1 MVRPLASE
9 VGTAGLPRGVGTL
22 SLQTN
27 QSTEMETFIY
37 DHVRTPRGKGKPDGS
52 LHEVTPV
59 WLASQPLVALRER
72 NQFDTAAVDDVVLGC
87 VVPVGEQ
94 GGNVGRMAV
103 LQADYAQSVPGLQI
117 NRYCGSGL
125 EAVAFAASKV
135 MGGQADLTIGG
146 GVEMMSRVPMGS
158 DGGAWAQDPQ
168 LAAKTYFVM
177 QGISADLLASLRG
190 YSRADCDAYSAESHR
205 RAAQAWGEGRF
216 DRSVMT
222 VKDFLGLPLLSRD
235 ETIRPETTAESLGA
249 LKPAFVEMGQKYGY
263 DSVAM
268 QRYPQVE
275 KINHVHHAGNSSGI
289 VDGAAAVLLGNAE
302 AGQRL
307 GLKPRARIRAFAAI
321 GSEPTL
327 MLDGPSY
334 AARKALARAGMQPS
348 DIDLWELNEAFA
360 SVVLTMMDELNIPH
374 DRMNVNGGA
383 IAMGHPL
390 GATGAMILGTALD
403 ELERTGKQTA
413 LVSLCVAAGMGSAMI
428 IERV

>member
-1 MVRPLASE
+1 
-9 VGTAGLPRGVGTL
+9 
-22 SLQTN
+22 
-27 QSTEMETFIY
+27 MEALIF
-37 DHVRTPRGKGKPDGS
+37 DHVRTPRGKGKPDGA

-59 WLASQPLVALRER
+59 WLAAQPLLALRER
-72 NQFDTAAVDDVVLGC
+72 HQLETAMVDDVVMGC

-103 LQADYAQSVPGLQI
+103 LQADYAQSVAGVQL

-125 EAVAFAASKV
+125 EAVSFAAAKV
-135 MGGQADLTIGG
+135 MSGQADMAIGA

-168 LAAKTYFVM
+168 MASKTYFVM

-190 YSRADCDAYSAESHR
+190 HSRHDLDAYSAESHR
-205 RAAQAWGEGRF
+205 RAATAWAEGRF
-216 DRSVMT
+216 DKSVVP
-222 VKDFLGLPLLSRD
+222 VKDFLGLTLLEKD
-235 ETIRPETTAESLGA
+235 ETIRPETSVESLA
-249 LKPAFVEMGQKYGY
+249 SLKPAFTEMGQKYGY
-263 DSVAM
+263 DSVAL

-275 KINHVHHAGNSSGI
+275 QIHHHHHAGNSSGI
-289 VDGAAAVLLGNAE
+289 VDGAAAVLIGTAE
-302 AGQRL
+302 AGARQ
-307 GLKPRARIRAFAAI
+307 GLKPRARIRAFASI

-327 MLDGPSY
+327 MLDGPAH
-334 AARKALARAGMQPS
+334 AARKALARARMQAS

-360 SVVLTMMDELNIPH
+360 TVVLTMMEELDIPH
-374 DRMNVNGGA
+374 ERMNVNGGA

-403 ELERTGKQTA
+403 ELERTGKRTA
-413 LVSLCVAAGMGSAMI
+413 LISLCVAAGMGSAMI

>member
-1 MVRPLASE
+1 
-9 VGTAGLPRGVGTL
+9 
-22 SLQTN
+22 
-27 QSTEMETFIY
+27 METLIY

-59 WLASQPLVALRER
+59 WLASRPLAALKER
-72 NQFDTAAVDDVVLGC
+72 HQLDTAAIDDVVMGC
-87 VVPVGEQ
+87 VMPVGEQ
-94 GGNVGRMAV
+94 GGNIARMAV
-103 LQADYAQSVPGLQI
+103 LQADYDQQVPALQI

-135 MGGQADLTIGG
+135 MAGQADLTIGG
-146 GVEMMSRVPMGS
+146 GVEMMSRVPMGA

-168 LAAKTYFVM
+168 VAAKTYFVM
-177 QGISADLLASLRG
+177 QGISADLLSSLRG
-190 YSRADCDAYSAESHR
+190 HSRNDVDAYSAESHR
-205 RAAQAWGEGRF
+205 RAHRAWSEGRF
-216 DRSVMT
+216 DRAIVP
-222 VKDFLGLPLLSRD
+222 VQDFLGLTLLSRD
-235 ETIRPETTAESLGA
+235 ETIRPDTTTESLSK
-249 LKPAFVEMGQKYGY
+249 LKPAFTEMGEKYGY

-275 KINHVHHAGNSSGI
+275 KIHHIHHAGNSSGI
-289 VDGAAAVLLGNAE
+289 VDGAAAVLVGNAQIG
-302 AGQRL
+302 AKL
-307 GLKPRARIRAFAAI
+307 GLKPRARIRSFAAI

-334 AARKALARAGMQPS
+334 AARKALARAGMQAS

-360 SVVLTMMDELNIPH
+360 SVVLTMMEELNIPH

-403 ELERTGKQTA
+403 ELERSGKQTA
-413 LVSLCVAAGMGSAMI
+413 LISLCVAAGMGSAMI

>member
-1 MVRPLASE
+1 
-9 VGTAGLPRGVGTL
+9 
-22 SLQTN
+22 
-27 QSTEMETFIY
+27 MEALIF
-37 DHVRTPRGKGKPDGS
+37 DHVRTPRGKGKPDGA

-59 WLASQPLVALRER
+59 WLAAQPLLALRER
-72 NQFDTAAVDDVVLGC
+72 NQLDTSVVDDVVMGC

-103 LQADYAQSVPGLQI
+103 LQADYAQSVAGVQL

-125 EAVAFAASKV
+125 EAVSFAAAKV
-135 MGGQADLTIGG
+135 MAGQADMTIGA

-168 LAAKTYFVM
+168 LANKTYFVM

-190 YSRADCDAYSAESHR
+190 HSRRDLDAYSAESHR
-205 RAAQAWGEGRF
+205 RAAKAWAEGRF
-216 DRSVMT
+216 DKSVVP
-222 VKDFLGLPLLSRD
+222 VKDFLGMTLLEKD
-235 ETIRPETTAESLGA
+235 ETIRPETTVESLGA
-249 LKPAFVEMGQKYGY
+249 LKPAFTEMGQKYGY
-263 DSVAM
+263 DSVAL

-275 KINHVHHAGNSSGI
+275 QIQHHHHAGNSSGI
-289 VDGAAAVLLGNAE
+289 VDGAAAVLIGTAE
-302 AGQRL
+302 AGAKQ
-307 GLKPRARIRAFAAI
+307 GMKPRARIRGFASI

-334 AARKALARAGMQPS
+334 AARKALARARMQPS

-360 SVVLTMMDELNIPH
+360 TVVLTMMEELNIPH

-390 GATGAMILGTALD
+390 GATGAMILGTVLD
-403 ELERTGKQTA
+403 ELERTGKRTA
-413 LVSLCVAAGMGSAMI
+413 LISLCVAAGMGSAMI

>member
-1 MVRPLASE
+1 
-9 VGTAGLPRGVGTL
+9 
-22 SLQTN
+22 
-27 QSTEMETFIY
+27 METLIY

-59 WLASQPLVALRER
+59 WLASRPLVALKER
-72 NQFDTAAVDDVVLGC
+72 NQLNTAAIDDVVMGC
-87 VVPVGEQ
+87 VMPVGEQ
-94 GGNVGRMAV
+94 GGNIARMAV
-103 LQADYAQSVPGLQI
+103 LQADYDQQVPALQI

-135 MGGQADLTIGG
+135 MAGQADLAIGG
-146 GVEMMSRVPMGS
+146 GVEMMSRVPMGA

-168 LAAKTYFVM
+168 VAAKTYFVM
-177 QGISADLLASLRG
+177 QGISADLLSSLRG
-190 YSRADCDAYSAESHR
+190 HSRNDVDAYSAESHR
-205 RAAQAWGEGRF
+205 RAHRAWTEGRF
-216 DRSVMT
+216 DGAV
-222 VKDFLGLPLLSRD
+222 VPVQDFLGLTLLSRD
-235 ETIRPETTAESLGA
+235 ETIRPETSTDTLLQ
-249 LKPAFVEMGQKYGY
+249 LKPAFTDMGEKYGY

-275 KINHVHHAGNSSGI
+275 KIHHIHHAGNSSGI
-289 VDGAAAVLLGNAE
+289 VDGAAAVLVGNAQI
-302 AGQRL
+302 GSQL
-307 GLKPRARIRAFAAI
+307 GLKPRARIRSFAAI

-327 MLDGPSY
+327 MLDGPSF
-334 AARKALARAGMQPS
+334 AARKALARAGMQAS

-360 SVVLTMMDELNIPH
+360 SVVLTMMEELNIPH

-403 ELERTGKQTA
+403 ELERSGRQTA

>member
-1 MVRPLASE
+1 
-9 VGTAGLPRGVGTL
+9 
-22 SLQTN
+22 
-27 QSTEMETFIY
+27 MEALIF
-37 DHVRTPRGKGKPDGS
+37 DHVRTPRGKGKPDGA

-59 WLASQPLVALRER
+59 WLAAQPLVALRER
-72 NQFDTAAVDDVVLGC
+72 NQLDTSVVDDVVMGC

-94 GGNVGRMAV
+94 GGNIGRMAV
-103 LQADYAQSVPGLQI
+103 LQADYAQSVAGVQL

-125 EAVAFAASKV
+125 EAVSFAAAKV
-135 MGGQADLTIGG
+135 MAGQADMTIGA

-168 LAAKTYFVM
+168 LANKTYFVM

-190 YSRADCDAYSAESHR
+190 HSRRDLDAYAAESHR
-205 RAAQAWGEGRF
+205 RAARAWAEGRF
-216 DRSVMT
+216 DRSVVP
-222 VKDFLGLPLLSRD
+222 VKDFLGMTLLERD
-235 ETIRPETTAESLGA
+235 ETIRPETTVESLGA
-249 LKPAFVEMGQKYGY
+249 LKPAFTEMGQKYGY
-263 DSVAM
+263 DSVAL

-275 KINHVHHAGNSSGI
+275 QVHHHHHAGNSSGI
-289 VDGAAAVLLGNAE
+289 VDGAAAVLIGTAE
-302 AGQRL
+302 AGAKQ
-307 GLKPRARIRAFAAI
+307 GMKPRARIRAFASI

-334 AARKALARAGMQPS
+334 AARKALERARMQAS

-360 SVVLTMMDELNIPH
+360 TVVLTMMEELNIPH

-390 GATGAMILGTALD
+390 GATGAMILGTVLD
-403 ELERTGKQTA
+403 ELERTGKRTA
-413 LVSLCVAAGMGSAMI
+413 LISLCVAAGMGSAMI

>member
-1 MVRPLASE
+1 
-9 VGTAGLPRGVGTL
+9 
-22 SLQTN
+22 
-27 QSTEMETFIY
+27 MEALIF
-37 DHVRTPRGKGKPDGS
+37 DHVRTPRGKGKPDGA

-59 WLASQPLVALRER
+59 WLAAQPLQALRER
-72 NQFDTAAVDDVVLGC
+72 NQLDTSVVDDVVMGC

-103 LQADYAQSVPGLQI
+103 LQADYAQSVAGVQL

-125 EAVAFAASKV
+125 EAVSFAAAKV
-135 MGGQADLTIGG
+135 MAGQADMTIGA

-168 LAAKTYFVM
+168 LANKTYFVM

-190 YSRADCDAYSAESHR
+190 HSRRDLDAYSAESHR
-205 RAAQAWGEGRF
+205 RAAKAWAEGRF
-216 DRSVMT
+216 DKSVVP
-222 VKDFLGLPLLSRD
+222 VKDFLGMTLLEKD
-235 ETIRPETTAESLGA
+235 ETIRPETTVESLGA
-249 LKPAFVEMGQKYGY
+249 LKPAFTEMGQKYGY
-263 DSVAM
+263 DSVAL

-275 KINHVHHAGNSSGI
+275 QIQHHHHAGNSSGI
-289 VDGAAAVLLGNAE
+289 VDGAAAVLIGTAE
-302 AGQRL
+302 AGAKQ
-307 GLKPRARIRAFAAI
+307 GMKPRARIRGFASI

-334 AARKALARAGMQPS
+334 AARKALERARMQPS

-360 SVVLTMMDELNIPH
+360 TVVLTMMEELNIPH

-390 GATGAMILGTALD
+390 GATGAMILGTVLD
-403 ELERTGKQTA
+403 ELERTGKRTA
-413 LVSLCVAAGMGSAMI
+413 LISLCVAAGMGSAMI

>member
-1 MVRPLASE
+1 
-9 VGTAGLPRGVGTL
+9 
-22 SLQTN
+22 
-27 QSTEMETFIY
+27 MEALIF
-37 DHVRTPRGKGKPDGS
+37 DHVRTPRGKGKPDGA

-59 WLASQPLVALRER
+59 WLAAQPLVALRDR
-72 NQFDTAAVDDVVLGC
+72 NQLDTSVVDDVVMGC

-103 LQADYAQSVPGLQI
+103 LQADYSQSVAGVQL

-125 EAVAFAASKV
+125 EAVSFAAAKV
-135 MGGQADLTIGG
+135 MAGQADMTIGA

-168 LAAKTYFVM
+168 LANKTYFVM

-190 YSRADCDAYSAESHR
+190 HSRRDLDAYSAESHR
-205 RAAQAWGEGRF
+205 RAAKARAEGRF
-216 DRSVMT
+216 DKSVVP
-222 VKDFLGLPLLSRD
+222 VKDFLGMTLLEKD
-235 ETIRPETTAESLGA
+235 ETIRPETTADSLAA
-249 LKPAFVEMGQKYGY
+249 LKPAFTEMGQKYGY
-263 DSVAM
+263 DSVAL

-275 KINHVHHAGNSSGI
+275 QIHHHHHAGNSSGI
-289 VDGAAAVLLGNAE
+289 VDGAAAVLIGTAE
-302 AGQRL
+302 AGARQ
-307 GLKPRARIRAFAAI
+307 GMKPRARIRSFASI

-334 AARKALARAGMQPS
+334 AARKALERARMQAS

-360 SVVLTMMDELNIPH
+360 TVVLTMMEELNIPH

-390 GATGAMILGTALD
+390 GATGAMILGTVLD
-403 ELERTGKQTA
+403 ELERTGKRTA
-413 LVSLCVAAGMGSAMI
+413 LISLCVAAGMGSAMI

>member
-1 MVRPLASE
+1 
-9 VGTAGLPRGVGTL
+9 
-22 SLQTN
+22 
-27 QSTEMETFIY
+27 METLIY

-59 WLASQPLVALRER
+59 WLASRPLAALKAR
-72 NQFDTAAVDDVVLGC
+72 NQLDTAAIDDVVMGC
-87 VVPVGEQ
+87 VMPVGEQ
-94 GGNVGRMAV
+94 GGNIARMAV
-103 LQADYAQSVPGLQI
+103 LQADYDQQVPALQI

-135 MGGQADLTIGG
+135 MAGQADLTIGG
-146 GVEMMSRVPMGS
+146 GVEMMSRVPMGA

-168 LAAKTYFVM
+168 VSAKTYFVM
-177 QGISADLLASLRG
+177 QGISADLLSSLRG
-190 YSRADCDAYSAESHR
+190 HSRNDVDAYSAESHR
-205 RAAQAWGEGRF
+205 RAHRAWTEGRF
-216 DRSVMT
+216 NGAV
-222 VKDFLGLPLLSRD
+222 VPVQDFLGLTLLSTD
-235 ETIRPETTAESLGA
+235 ETIRPETTTETLSN
-249 LKPAFVEMGQKYGY
+249 LKSAFTDMGEKYGY

-275 KINHVHHAGNSSGI
+275 KIHHIHHAGNSSGI
-289 VDGAAAVLLGNAE
+289 VDGAAAVLVGNAQIG
-302 AGQRL
+302 AKL
-307 GLKPRARIRAFAAI
+307 GLKPRARIRSFAAI

-327 MLDGPSY
+327 MLDGPSF
-334 AARKALARAGMQPS
+334 AARKALARAGMQAS

-360 SVVLTMMDELNIPH
+360 SVVLTMMEELNIPH

-403 ELERTGKQTA
+403 ELERSGKQTA
-413 LVSLCVAAGMGSAMI
+413 LISLCVAAGMGSAMI

>member
-1 MVRPLASE
+1 MD
-9 VGTAGLPRGVGTL
+9 
-22 SLQTN
+22 
-27 QSTEMETFIY
+27 TFIY

-59 WLASQPLVALRER
+59 WLASRPLVALRER
-72 NQFDTAAVDDVVLGC
+72 NALQTPAIDDVVMGC

-94 GGNVGRMAV
+94 GGNIARMAV
-103 LQADYAQSVPGLQI
+103 LQADFDESVPAIQI

-125 EAVAFAASKV
+125 EAVSFAAAKV
-135 MGGQADLTIGG
+135 MAGQSDLTVGG

-168 LAAKTYFVM
+168 VAFKTRFVM

-190 YSRADCDAYSAESHR
+190 HSRADCDAYSAESHR
-205 RAAQAWGEGRF
+205 RAATAWQEGRF
-216 DRSVMT
+216 DRSV
-222 VKDFLGLPLLSRD
+222 VPVHDFLGLPLLARD
-235 ETIRPETTAESLGA
+235 ETIRPETTAQSLAA
-249 LKPAFVEMGQKYGY
+249 LKPAFTEMGQKYGY
-263 DSVAM
+263 DSVAL

-275 KINHVHHAGNSSGI
+275 AIEHIHHAGNSSGI
-289 VDGAAAVLLGNAE
+289 VDGAAAVLVGNA
-302 AGQRL
+302 AIGQRF
-307 GLKPRARIRAFAAI
+307 GWKPRARIRAFAAI

-327 MLDGPSY
+327 MLDGPAH
-334 AARKALARAGMQPS
+334 AARKALARAGMQAS

-360 SVVLTMMDELNIPH
+360 TVVLTMMEELHIPH

-390 GATGAMILGTALD
+390 GATGAMLVGTALD
-403 ELERTGKQTA
+403 ELERTGQQTA
-413 LVSLCVAAGMGSAMI
+413 LIALCVAAGMGSAMI

>member
-1 MVRPLASE
+1 
-9 VGTAGLPRGVGTL
+9 
-22 SLQTN
+22 
-27 QSTEMETFIY
+27 METLIY

-59 WLASQPLVALRER
+59 WLASRPLVALKER
-72 NQFDTAAVDDVVLGC
+72 NQLNTAAIDDVVMGC
-87 VVPVGEQ
+87 VMPVGEQ
-94 GGNVGRMAV
+94 GGNIARMAV
-103 LQADYAQSVPGLQI
+103 LQADYDQQVPALQI

-135 MGGQADLTIGG
+135 MAGQADLAIGG
-146 GVEMMSRVPMGS
+146 GVEMMSRVPMGA

-168 LAAKTYFVM
+168 VAAKTYFVM
-177 QGISADLLASLRG
+177 QGISADLLSSLRG
-190 YSRADCDAYSAESHR
+190 HSRNDVDAYSAESHR
-205 RAAQAWGEGRF
+205 RAHRAWTEGRF
-216 DRSVMT
+216 DGAV
-222 VKDFLGLPLLSRD
+222 VPVQDFLGLTLLSRD
-235 ETIRPETTAESLGA
+235 ETIRPETSTETLLQ
-249 LKPAFVEMGQKYGY
+249 LKPAFTDMGEKYGY

-275 KINHVHHAGNSSGI
+275 KIHHIHHAGNSSGI
-289 VDGAAAVLLGNAE
+289 VDGAAAVLVGNAHI
-302 AGQRL
+302 GSQL
-307 GLKPRARIRAFAAI
+307 GLKPRARIRSFAAI

-327 MLDGPSY
+327 MLDGPSF
-334 AARKALARAGMQPS
+334 AARKALARAGMQAS

-360 SVVLTMMDELNIPH
+360 SVVLTMMEELNIPH

-403 ELERTGKQTA
+403 ELERSGRQTA

>member
-1 MVRPLASE
+1 
-9 VGTAGLPRGVGTL
+9 
-22 SLQTN
+22 
-27 QSTEMETFIY
+27 MEALIF
-37 DHVRTPRGKGKPDGS
+37 DHVRTPRGKGKPDGA

-59 WLASQPLVALRER
+59 WLAAQPLVALRER
-72 NQFDTAAVDDVVLGC
+72 NQLDTSVVDDVVMGC

-103 LQADYAQSVPGLQI
+103 LQADYAQTVAGVQL

-125 EAVAFAASKV
+125 EAVSFAAAKV
-135 MGGQADLTIGG
+135 MSGQADMTIGA

-168 LAAKTYFVM
+168 VANKTYFVM

-190 YSRADCDAYSAESHR
+190 HSRRDLDAYSAESHR
-205 RAAQAWGEGRF
+205 RAAQAWAEGRF
-216 DRSVMT
+216 DNSVVP
-222 VKDFLGLPLLSRD
+222 VKDFLGMTLLEKD
-235 ETIRPETTAESLGA
+235 ETIRPETTVDSLGA
-249 LKPAFVEMGQKYGY
+249 LKPAFTEMGQKYGY
-263 DSVAM
+263 DSVAL

-275 KINHVHHAGNSSGI
+275 QIHHHHHAGNSSGI
-289 VDGAAAVLLGNAE
+289 VDGAAAVLIGTAE
-302 AGQRL
+302 AGAKQ
-307 GLKPRARIRAFAAI
+307 GMKPRARIRSFASI

-327 MLDGPSY
+327 MLDGPAH
-334 AARKALARAGMQPS
+334 AARKALARAQMQAS

-360 SVVLTMMDELNIPH
+360 TVVLTMMEELNIPH

-390 GATGAMILGTALD
+390 GATGAMIIGTALD
-403 ELERTGKQTA
+403 ELERTGKRTA
-413 LVSLCVAAGMGSAMI
+413 LISLCVAAGMGSAMI

>member
-1 MVRPLASE
+1 
-9 VGTAGLPRGVGTL
+9 
-22 SLQTN
+22 
-27 QSTEMETFIY
+27 METLIY

-59 WLASQPLVALRER
+59 WLASRPLVALKER
-72 NQFDTAAVDDVVLGC
+72 NHLDTAAIDDVVMGC
-87 VVPVGEQ
+87 VMPVGEQ
-94 GGNVGRMAV
+94 GGNIARMAV
-103 LQADYAQSVPGLQI
+103 LQADYDQQVPALQI

-135 MGGQADLTIGG
+135 MAGQADLAVGG
-146 GVEMMSRVPMGS
+146 GVEMMSRVPMGA

-168 LAAKTYFVM
+168 VAAKTYFVM
-177 QGISADLLASLRG
+177 QGISADLLSSLRG
-190 YSRADCDAYSAESHR
+190 HSRSDVDAYSAESHR
-205 RAAQAWGEGRF
+205 RAHRAWAEGRF
-216 DRSVMT
+216 DGAVVP
-222 VKDFLGLPLLSRD
+222 VKDFLGLTLLSRD
-235 ETIRPETTAESLGA
+235 ETIRPDTSTETLSQ
-249 LKPAFVEMGQKYGY
+249 LKPAFTDMGEKYGY

-275 KINHVHHAGNSSGI
+275 KIHHIHHAGNSSGI
-289 VDGAAAVLLGNAE
+289 VDGAAAVLLGNAQI
-302 AGQRL
+302 GKQL
-307 GLKPRARIRAFAAI
+307 GLKARARIRAFAAI

-327 MLDGPSY
+327 MLDGPSF
-334 AARKALARAGMQPS
+334 AARKAGMQAS

-360 SVVLTMMDELNIPH
+360 SVVLTMMEELNIPH

-390 GATGAMILGTALD
+390 GATGAMILGTVLD
-403 ELERTGKQTA
+403 ELERSGRQTA

>member
-1 MVRPLASE
+1 
-9 VGTAGLPRGVGTL
+9 
-22 SLQTN
+22 
-27 QSTEMETFIY
+27 MEALIF
-37 DHVRTPRGKGKPDGS
+37 DHVRTPRGKGKPDGA

-59 WLASQPLVALRER
+59 WLAAQPLVALRER
-72 NQFDTAAVDDVVLGC
+72 NQLDTSVVDDVVMGC

-103 LQADYAQSVPGLQI
+103 LQADYAQTVAGVQL

-125 EAVAFAASKV
+125 EAVSFAAAKV
-135 MGGQADLTIGG
+135 MSGQADMTIGA

-168 LAAKTYFVM
+168 VANKTYFVM

-190 YSRADCDAYSAESHR
+190 HSRLDLDAYSAESHR
-205 RAAQAWGEGRF
+205 RAAQAWTEGRF
-216 DRSVMT
+216 DKSVVP
-222 VKDFLGLPLLSRD
+222 VKDFLGMTLLEKD
-235 ETIRPETTAESLGA
+235 ETIRPETTVDSLGA
-249 LKPAFVEMGQKYGY
+249 LKPAFTEMGQKYGY
-263 DSVAM
+263 DSVAL

-275 KINHVHHAGNSSGI
+275 QIHHHHHAGNSSGI
-289 VDGAAAVLLGNAE
+289 VDGAAAVLIGTAE
-302 AGQRL
+302 AGAKQ
-307 GLKPRARIRAFAAI
+307 GMKPRARIRSFASI

-327 MLDGPSY
+327 MLDGPAH
-334 AARKALARAGMQPS
+334 AARKALARAQMQAS

-360 SVVLTMMDELNIPH
+360 TVVLTMMEELNIPH

-390 GATGAMILGTALD
+390 GATGAMIIGTVLD
-403 ELERTGKQTA
+403 ELERTGKRTA
-413 LVSLCVAAGMGSAMI
+413 LISLCVAAGMGSAMI

>member
-1 MVRPLASE
+1 
-9 VGTAGLPRGVGTL
+9 
-22 SLQTN
+22 
-27 QSTEMETFIY
+27 MEALIF
-37 DHVRTPRGKGKPDGS
+37 DHVRTPRGKGKPDGA

-59 WLASQPLVALRER
+59 WLAAQPLAALRER
-72 NQFDTAAVDDVVLGC
+72 NQLDTSVVDDVVMGC

-103 LQADYAQSVPGLQI
+103 LQADYAQSVAGVQL

-125 EAVAFAASKV
+125 EAVSFAAAKV
-135 MGGQADLTIGG
+135 MAGQADMTIGA

-168 LAAKTYFVM
+168 LANKTYFVM

-190 YSRADCDAYSAESHR
+190 HSRRDLDAYSAESHR
-205 RAAQAWGEGRF
+205 RAARAWAEGRF
-216 DRSVMT
+216 DQSVVP
-222 VKDFLGLPLLSRD
+222 VKDFLGMTLLEKD
-235 ETIRPETTAESLGA
+235 ETIRPETTVDSLGA
-249 LKPAFVEMGQKYGY
+249 LRPAFTEMGQKYGY
-263 DSVAM
+263 DSVAL

-275 KINHVHHAGNSSGI
+275 QIHHHHHAGNSSGI
-289 VDGAAAVLLGNAE
+289 VDGAAAVLIGTAE
-302 AGQRL
+302 AGAKQ
-307 GLKPRARIRAFAAI
+307 GMKPRARIRGFASI

-334 AARKALARAGMQPS
+334 AARKALARARMQPS

-360 SVVLTMMDELNIPH
+360 TVVLTMMEELNIPH

-383 IAMGHPL
+383 IALGHPL
-390 GATGAMILGTALD
+390 GATGAMILGTVLD
-403 ELERTGKQTA
+403 ELERSGKRTA
-413 LVSLCVAAGMGSAMI
+413 LISLCVAAGMGSAMI

>member
-1 MVRPLASE
+1 MDALI
-9 VGTAGLPRGVGTL
+9 
-22 SLQTN
+22 
-27 QSTEMETFIY
+27 F
-37 DHVRTPRGKGKPDGS
+37 DHVRTPRGKGKPDGA

-59 WLASQPLVALRER
+59 WLAAQPLVALRER
-72 NQFDTAAVDDVVLGC
+72 NQLDTSVVDDVVMGC

-103 LQADYAQSVPGLQI
+103 LQADYAQTVAGVQL

-125 EAVAFAASKV
+125 EAVSFAAAKV
-135 MGGQADLTIGG
+135 MSGQADMTIGA

-168 LAAKTYFVM
+168 VANKTYFVM

-190 YSRADCDAYSAESHR
+190 HSRRDLDAYSAESHR
-205 RAAQAWGEGRF
+205 RAAQAWTEGRF
-216 DRSVMT
+216 DKSVVP
-222 VKDFLGLPLLSRD
+222 VKDFLGMTLLEKD
-235 ETIRPETTAESLGA
+235 ETIRPETTVDSLGA
-249 LKPAFVEMGQKYGY
+249 LKPAFTEMGQKYGY
-263 DSVAM
+263 DSVAL

-275 KINHVHHAGNSSGI
+275 QIHHHHHAGNSSGI
-289 VDGAAAVLLGNAE
+289 VDGAAAVLIGTAE
-302 AGQRL
+302 AGAKQ
-307 GLKPRARIRAFAAI
+307 GMKPRARIRSFASI

-327 MLDGPSY
+327 MLDGPAH
-334 AARKALARAGMQPS
+334 AARKALARAQMQAS

-360 SVVLTMMDELNIPH
+360 TVVLTMMEELNIPH

-390 GATGAMILGTALD
+390 GATGAMIIGTVLD
-403 ELERTGKQTA
+403 ELERTGKRTA
-413 LVSLCVAAGMGSAMI
+413 LISLCVAAGMGSAMI

>member
-1 MVRPLASE
+1 
-9 VGTAGLPRGVGTL
+9 
-22 SLQTN
+22 
-27 QSTEMETFIY
+27 MEALIF
-37 DHVRTPRGKGKPDGS
+37 DHVRTPRGKGKPDGA

-59 WLASQPLVALRER
+59 WLAAQPLVALRDR
-72 NQFDTAAVDDVVLGC
+72 NQLDTSVVDDVVMGC

-103 LQADYAQSVPGLQI
+103 LQADYAQSVAGVQL

-125 EAVAFAASKV
+125 EAVSFAAAKV
-135 MGGQADLTIGG
+135 MAGQADMTIGA

-168 LAAKTYFVM
+168 LANKTYFVM

-190 YSRADCDAYSAESHR
+190 HSRRDLDAYSAESHC
-205 RAAQAWGEGRF
+205 RAAKAWAEGRF
-216 DRSVMT
+216 DKSVVP
-222 VKDFLGLPLLSRD
+222 VKDFLGMTLLEKD
-235 ETIRPETTAESLGA
+235 ETIRPETTADSLA
-249 LKPAFVEMGQKYGY
+249 VLKPAFTEMGQKYGY
-263 DSVAM
+263 DSVAL

-275 KINHVHHAGNSSGI
+275 QIHHHHHAGNSSGI
-289 VDGAAAVLLGNAE
+289 VDGAAAVLIGTAE
-302 AGQRL
+302 AGARQ
-307 GLKPRARIRAFAAI
+307 GMKPRARIRSFASI

-334 AARKALARAGMQPS
+334 AARKALERARMQAS

-360 SVVLTMMDELNIPH
+360 TVVLTMMEELNIPH

-390 GATGAMILGTALD
+390 GATGAMILGTVLD
-403 ELERTGKQTA
+403 ELERTGKRTA
-413 LVSLCVAAGMGSAMI
+413 LISLCVAAGMGSAMI

>member
-1 MVRPLASE
+1 
-9 VGTAGLPRGVGTL
+9 
-22 SLQTN
+22 
-27 QSTEMETFIY
+27 MEALIF
-37 DHVRTPRGKGKPDGS
+37 DHVRTPRGKGKPDGA

-59 WLASQPLVALRER
+59 WLAAQPLVALRER
-72 NQFDTAAVDDVVLGC
+72 NQLDTSVVDDVVMGC

-103 LQADYAQSVPGLQI
+103 LQADYAQTVAGVQL

-125 EAVAFAASKV
+125 EAVSFAAAKV
-135 MGGQADLTIGG
+135 MSGQADMTIGA

-168 LAAKTYFVM
+168 VANKTYFVM

-190 YSRADCDAYSAESHR
+190 HSRRDLDAYSAESHR
-205 RAAQAWGEGRF
+205 RAAQAWAEGRF
-216 DRSVMT
+216 DKSVVP
-222 VKDFLGLPLLSRD
+222 VKDFLGMTLLEKD
-235 ETIRPETTAESLGA
+235 ETIRPETTVDSLGA
-249 LKPAFVEMGQKYGY
+249 LKPAFTEMGQKYGY
-263 DSVAM
+263 DSVAL

-275 KINHVHHAGNSSGI
+275 QIHHYHHAGNSSGI
-289 VDGAAAVLLGNAE
+289 VDGAAAVLIGTAE
-302 AGQRL
+302 AGAKQ
-307 GLKPRARIRAFAAI
+307 GMKPRARIRSFASI

-327 MLDGPSY
+327 MLDGPAH
-334 AARKALARAGMQPS
+334 AARKALARAQMQAS

-360 SVVLTMMDELNIPH
+360 TVVLTMMEELNIPH

-390 GATGAMILGTALD
+390 GATGAMIIGTVLD
-403 ELERTGKQTA
+403 ELERTGKRTA
-413 LVSLCVAAGMGSAMI
+413 LISLCVAAGMGSAMI